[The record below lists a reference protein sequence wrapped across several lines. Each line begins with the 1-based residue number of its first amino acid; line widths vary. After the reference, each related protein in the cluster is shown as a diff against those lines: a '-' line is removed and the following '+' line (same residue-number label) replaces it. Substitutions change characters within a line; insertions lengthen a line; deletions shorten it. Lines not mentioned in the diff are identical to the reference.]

1 MKKYFTLLGLLLLIH
16 NSFAQHQEIA
26 EKPEIWKGKT
36 NINIDST
43 SLLSVFKKGSFNGH
57 FRYFNMN
64 TINEG
69 SLTDYHA
76 NAFGG
81 GVKFETAKFHNFQ
94 FGVSGYYIYDIGS
107 SDFLAKDPTTNQT
120 NRYEIALFD
129 IKHPD
134 EKENLS
140 RLEELYLKFNFKKST
155 FTLGKQLL
163 NSSFINLQDGRMRPT
178 EVAGIWVDFNEI
190 KNTTINTGYLYAISP
205 RSTEKYY
212 DIGESIGIYP
222 AGVNPDGTKSGYAT
236 NLESNGIYILGLQN
250 ESVKNLKALVF
261 NQYVENIFNTTLL
274 QFDYKKDLNK
284 NSKLLFGFQTIY
296 QTAINDGG
304 NSDQSKTYFE
314 KDAKSQTFGG
324 KLGWKSKTLEVTL
337 NYNRIT
343 DRGRYL
349 MPREWGRDPFY
360 TFLPRERNEG
370 FGDVTAYM
378 TKISYYGPKK
388 TFKAYI
394 GVGHYKMPDVKNFKM
409 NKYALPSYYQTNFD
423 VSYDFQGFLKGF
435 DAHFLYVHKFND
447 GETYNDPKNV
457 FNKTNMSTI
466 NFIINFNF

>member
-1 MKKYFTLLGLLLLIH
+1 MKQYFTLLFLLLL
-16 NSFAQHQEIA
+16 SFKLIGQHQEIS
-26 EKPEIWKGKT
+26 EKPDIWKEKA

-43 SLLSVFKKGSFNGH
+43 SILSAFKKGYFNGH

-81 GVKFETAKFHNFQ
+81 GIKFETAKFHNFQ
-94 FGVSGYYIYDIGS
+94 FGVSGYFTYNIGS

-129 IKHPD
+129 VENPD
-134 EKENLS
+134 EKANLS

-155 FTLGKQLL
+155 FTIGKQLL

-190 KNTTINTGYLYAISP
+190 KNTTINTGYLHSISP
-205 RSTEKYY
+205 RSTEKFY

-222 AGVNPDGTKSGYAT
+222 TGANPDGTKSGYAS
-236 NLESNGIYILGLQN
+236 NLESKGIYLLGVQN
-250 ESVKNLKALVF
+250 ESVKNLKTLVF
-261 NQYVENIFNTTLL
+261 TQYVENIFNTSLL
-274 QFDYKKDLNK
+274 QFDYKYDLNT

-296 QTAINDGG
+296 QTALNNGG
-304 NSDQSKTYFE
+304 NSDQGKSYFN
-314 KDAKSQTFGG
+314 KNANSQTFGG
-324 KLGWKSKTLEVTL
+324 KLGWKNQTLEVTV

-343 DRGRYL
+343 DKGRYL

-360 TFLPRERNEG
+360 TFLPRERNDG
-370 FGDVTAYM
+370 FGDVTAFM

-394 GVGHYKMPDVKNFKM
+394 GAGHYEMPDVKNFKM
-409 NKYALPSYYQTNFD
+409 NKYGLPSYYQTNFD

-435 DAHFLYVHKFND
+435 DVHFLYVHKFND
-447 GETYNDPKNV
+447 GETYNDQKFI
-457 FNKTNMSTI
+457 FNKTNMSNI
-466 NFIINFNF
+466 NFIINFYF

>member
-1 MKKYFTLLGLLLLIH
+1 MKQYFTLLFLLILP
-16 NSFAQHQEIA
+16 FKLIGQHQEIP
-26 EKPEIWKGKT
+26 EKPDIWKEKA

-43 SLLSVFKKGSFNGH
+43 SILSAFKKGNFNGH

-81 GVKFETAKFHNFQ
+81 GIKFETAKFHNFQ
-94 FGVSGYYIYDIGS
+94 FGVSGYYTYNIGS

-120 NRYEIALFD
+120 NRYEIALFS
-129 IKHPD
+129 IENPD
-134 EKENLS
+134 KKENLS

-155 FTLGKQLL
+155 FTIGKQLL

-178 EVAGIWVDFNEI
+178 AVAGIWVDFNEI
-190 KNTTINTGYLYAISP
+190 KNTTINTGYLYSISP
-205 RSTEKYY
+205 RSTEKFY

-222 AGVNPDGTKSGYAT
+222 TGANPDGTKSGYAS
-236 NLESNGIYILGLQN
+236 NLESKGIYLLGVQN

-261 NQYVENIFNTTLL
+261 TQYVENIFSTSIL
-274 QFDYKKDLNK
+274 QFDYKYDLNT

-296 QTAINDGG
+296 QTALNNGG
-304 NSDQSKTYFE
+304 NSDQSKSYFD
-314 KDAKSQTFGG
+314 KNANSQTFGG
-324 KLGWKSKTLEVTL
+324 KLGWKNKTFEVTV

-343 DRGRYL
+343 DKGRYL
-349 MPREWGRDPFY
+349 MPREWGKDPFY
-360 TFLPRERNEG
+360 TFLPRERNDG
-370 FGDVTAYM
+370 FGDVTAFM

-394 GVGHYKMPDVKNFKM
+394 GAGYYEMPDVKNFKM

-435 DAHFLYVHKFND
+435 DVHFLYVHKFND
-447 GETYNDPKNV
+447 GETYNDQKFI
-457 FNKTNMSTI
+457 FNKTNMSNI
-466 NFIINFNF
+466 NFIMNFYF